1 MGDFLDTTTVLPFA
15 LDGGFFLAV
24 ISIIFIDIILSGD
37 NSVVIALAVQTLP
50 EEKRRKGILI
60 GAGAAVAMRV
70 GFTMVASHL
79 MQTPLIKLA
88 GGLAILWIA
97 VKLLMENEEV
107 RTHKKPA
114 ESMWHAIRIIMIAD
128 LSMSIDNVLAVAG
141 ASKGSA
147 PLLWFGLGL
156 SIPLVIFASSIL
168 SRLMSKYPIIILIG
182 SLLLGKVGGEMVVTD
197 PFLLNWLPHND
208 WFHHVGAALGVALV
222 LGMSFW
228 VKRKVAREPGLAE
241 ATTGLVEAAPD
252 ADDAPSKTSEASKD

>member
-1 MGDFLDTTTVLPFA
+1 MDTTLVLPFA

-24 ISIIFIDIILSGD
+24 ISIVFIDIILSGD

-60 GAGAAVAMRV
+60 GAGAAVTMRV
-70 GFTMVASHL
+70 CFTMVASHL

-168 SRLMSKYPIIILIG
+168 SRLMSRYPIIVLVG

-197 PFLLNWLPHND
+197 PFLQLHWLKAS
-208 WFHHVGAALGVALV
+208 WWHHVGAALGVALV

-228 VKRKVAREPGLAE
+228 VKRKVAREPDVVEATPGKAE
-241 ATTGLVEAAPD
+241 ADLD
-252 ADDAPSKTSEASKD
+252 ADESPSKSPEASKD